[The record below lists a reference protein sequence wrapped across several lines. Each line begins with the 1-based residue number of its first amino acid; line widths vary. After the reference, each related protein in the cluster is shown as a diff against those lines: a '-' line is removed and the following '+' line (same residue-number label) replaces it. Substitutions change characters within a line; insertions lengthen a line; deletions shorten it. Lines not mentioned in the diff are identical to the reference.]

1 MEVLRRQNIEKQ
13 DVSIFL
19 RDLSEDVKTNLKHM
33 IEDMVRVEDEIKKTE
48 NIKKGRNKTVIKK
61 KDIIIQR
68 QNEIRRIRDIEGD
81 KNRIT
86 YFLKTMD
93 KSNPFES
100 ISKLKTIEG
109 RDCFKYEI
117 LKMFWNE
124 DKKSI

>member
-100 ISKLKTIEG
+100 ISKLKT
-109 RDCFKYEI
+109 
-117 LKMFWNE
+117 
-124 DKKSI
+124 